1 MTIGL
6 NIKQLRKEK
15 GITQGELA
23 EKSNLGLNIISKLER
38 DTTDPKLSTLYKLM
52 NALDCSADELI
63 ADEGVFSKSNTH
75 SKFSKQLK
83 RVSNLPEDDKEV
95 LMKVIEKYCN
105 ASFYELMAFNGET
118 PG

>member
-1 MTIGL
+1 MTIGF

-23 EKSNLGLNIISKLER
+23 DKSNLGLNIISKLER

-63 ADEGVFSKSNTH
+63 ADERVFSQSNIH
-75 SKFSKQLK
+75 SKFNKQVKRASK
-83 RVSNLPEDDKEV
+83 LPEDEKEV
-95 LMKVIEKYCN
+95 LLKLIDKYCN
-105 ASFYELMAFNGET
+105 ATFYEIMVLNGEI

>member
-1 MTIGL
+1 MTIGT

-15 GITQGELA
+15 GITQGELSD
-23 EKSNLGLNIISKLER
+23 KSNLGLNIISKLER

-63 ADEGVFSKSNTH
+63 ADEGIFSQSNIH
-75 SKFSKQLK
+75 SKFSKQIK
-83 RVSNLPEDDKEV
+83 RAKNLPEDDKEV
-95 LMKVIEKYCN
+95 LIKLIEKYCN

-118 PG
+118 SG